1 MFFASV
7 PPTST
12 RVSIFFSQN
21 ILPLL
26 QDLLQRRLE
35 FTGQNAVLIAQLSH
49 HKKGQQQSH
58 DAVSNHAFNPSHCLI
73 VNIYSSLNI
82 KTSNV
87 TRVFNFCC
95 DKLNNYIWCFDHI
108 VFSCTRFKTQD
119 PVLNFKSTLYWE
131 M

>member
-1 MFFASV
+1 MCFHFLLSEYLAS
-7 PPTST
+7 PPGSAATPPGVYWAECSPH
-12 RVSIFFSQN
+12 R
-21 ILPLL
+21 P
-26 QDLLQRRLE
+26 
-35 FTGQNAVLIAQLSH
+35 AVTH

-58 DAVSNHAFNPSHCLI
+58 DAVSKHAFNPSYCLT

-108 VFSCTRFKTQD
+108 VFYTLDLKPKTQC
-119 PVLNFKSTLYWE
+119 
-131 M
+131 